1 MRKPNNL
8 ATDMTPQTLDYC
20 LRIGLDIHTDRED
33 YLTYKY
39 LVIESYE
46 IIGYHDINNIVY
58 GDDHVKEL
66 PYLSP
71 AEFIK
76 TCIHLPIF
84 TRKPR

>member
-20 LRIGLDIHTDRED
+20 LRIGLHTHTDREH

-39 LVIESYE
+39 LIIDSYE
-46 IIGYHDINNIVY
+46 IIGYQTIDDLDYDDDLSDI
-58 GDDHVKEL
+58 
-66 PYLSP
+66 PYLSIE
-71 AEFIK
+71 EFTK
-76 TCIHLPIF
+76 TYINLPIF